1 MKYSTLRFA
10 LLGMAFSLFFL
21 TFSCSKDSTGDPT
34 PDPMEDNMDEEDNMD
49 DDDNDDDGM
58 DDSGD
63 STMAAVIWTG
73 DDVTFAKASDADPT
87 DSANQDRLTD
97 NVWITRGNNGGQI
110 YNIKTETTANKG
122 SSPAG
127 TEWAEG
133 SLDDWES
140 LTYEPFRSAVG
151 NPKNVAG
158 KDLVVHLI
166 EDDIY
171 LQVRFTSWAQGM
183 AGGFSY
189 VRSSPE

>member
-1 MKYSTLRFA
+1 MKYSTLRFV
-10 LLGMAFSLFFL
+10 LITSLFTMVFL
-21 TFSCSKDSTGDPT
+21 SYSCSKDSTGDPT
-34 PDPMEDNMDEEDNMD
+34 PDPIEDDMD
-49 DDDNDDDGM
+49 DDDMDDDDM
-58 DDSGD
+58 DDSD
-63 STMAAVIWTG
+63 STMTAVIWTG
-73 DDVTFAKASDADPT
+73 DNTTFTKENGADPT

-110 YNIKTETTANKG
+110 YNIKTESSANKN

-133 SLDDWES
+133 SLDDWDS
-140 LTYEPFRSAVG
+140 LTYEPFRAAVG
-151 NPKNVAG
+151 SPKNIAG
-158 KDLVVHLI
+158 KDLVLHLI

-189 VRSSPE
+189 ERSTPE